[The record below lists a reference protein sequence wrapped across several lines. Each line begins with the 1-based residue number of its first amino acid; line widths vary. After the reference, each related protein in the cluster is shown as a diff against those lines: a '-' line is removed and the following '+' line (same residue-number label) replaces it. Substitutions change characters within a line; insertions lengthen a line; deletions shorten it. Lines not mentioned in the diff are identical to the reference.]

1 MPLKRRG
8 LGMRESHKPGI
19 SSGVDYGL
27 MVVFLFWI
35 AATIGLIILLAL
47 RAHAAELFPFP

>member
-1 MPLKRRG
+1 MK
-8 LGMRESHKPGI
+8 ESHKPGI

-47 RAHAAELFPFP
+47 RAHASKLFPFP